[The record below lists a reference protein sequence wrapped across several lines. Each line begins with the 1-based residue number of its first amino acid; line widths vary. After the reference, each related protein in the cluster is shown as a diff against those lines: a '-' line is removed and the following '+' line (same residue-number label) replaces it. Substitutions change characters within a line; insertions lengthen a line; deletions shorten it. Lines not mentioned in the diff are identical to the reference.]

1 MKVLLVSGA
10 AQSTDINA
18 RYGTV
23 GACGTWATD
32 MNRLWTNYYNVK
44 KTQYTPVRN
53 RMAATKTQ
61 YTTATT
67 GYHDRISTVGSSFTT
82 IINTLQTVV
91 SSVVDPTSGMIAGLN
106 CLLLGED
113 MNMLANATCTKFFNT
128 FYFLRLTLGI
138 SAFGILFSL
147 CCTTCS
153 GVRAFKHSSRRGSVL
168 PKDSM
173 DPGESTLANL
183 NYKA

>member
-1 MKVLLVSGA
+1 MKVLLVTTTPNA
-10 AQSTDINA
+10 DINA
-18 RYGTV
+18 RYTTA

-32 MNRLWTNYYNVK
+32 MNNLWNNYYDVK
-44 KTQYTPVRN
+44 KTNYAPIRT
-53 RMAATKTQ
+53 RMANTKAQ
-61 YTTATT
+61 YNTPTT
-67 GYHDRISTVGSSFTT
+67 GYHARISSVGTSFTN
-82 IINTLQTVV
+82 IINTLETVV
-91 SSVVDPTSGMIAGLN
+91 SSVVDPNSGMIAGLN

-113 MNMLANATCTKFFNT
+113 MNLLANATCTKFFNT

-147 CCTTCS
+147 CCATCS

-168 PKDSM
+168 PKDSL